1 MESIKIEQLI
11 EKYLDAE
18 TTLQEEAVLQDYFV
32 NSKVAPHLEEYRAL
46 FGYFAESKNERY
58 TKTIQLNTQKKH
70 WKWLSVAASVVL
82 LFSVYTGYNSF
93 SSSSDELAALEMA
106 EAQQALEDTQKAFQL
121 LSNNMKKGTAAM
133 AYLGEYQATTN
144 KIFKQPV
151 K

>member
-46 FGYFAESKNERY
+46 FGYFAKSKNERY
-58 TKTIQLNTQKKH
+58 TKTIQLKTKKTN
-70 WKWLSVAASVVL
+70 WKWLSVAASVAI
-82 LFSVYTGYNSF
+82 LFSVYFGYNNVQ
-93 SSSSDELAALEMA
+93 ERA
-106 EAQQALEDTQKAFQL
+106 EAEIAFQQTQEAFQL
-121 LSNNMKKGTAAM
+121 LSNNMNKGTAAIG
-133 AYLGEYQATTN
+133 YLGEYQTTTN

>member
-58 TKTIQLNTQKKH
+58 TKTIQLKTKKMN
-70 WKWLSVAASVVL
+70 WKWLSVAASVAI
-82 LFSVYTGYNSF
+82 LFSVYFGYDQG
-93 SSSSDELAALEMA
+93 SDSGLSDAEIA
-106 EAQQALEDTQKAFQL
+106 EAKIALQQTQEAFQL
-121 LSNNMKKGTAAM
+121 LSKNMNKGTAAIG
-133 AYLGEYQATTN
+133 YLGEYQTTTN